1 MKKLLNSILA
11 NNELSNKNS
20 TTDFTKCTDNELI
33 TILETATDDKK
44 VNAIKEVMNRKTSNH
59 RLSKLKERI
68 AICIE
73 EI

>member
-1 MKKLLNSILA
+1 MKRLLNSILA

-20 TTDFTKCTDNELI
+20 TTDFTKCTASELI
-33 TILETATDDKK
+33 TILETAKDDKK
-44 VNAIKEVMNRKTSNH
+44 GNALREVMNRKTSNH